1 MKKCICCGTEAVA
14 DAPTC
19 ANCGEGSWS
28 VSLPVEFY
36 DATSSAILIPED
48 SAPEVSE
55 SKIELDKLPDTDPVP
70 TNLDEAT
77 SSPIAIP
84 ENPAPEILESHDE
97 LSDKPIEPV
106 VDSAVVNIPKR
117 RRNR

>member
-1 MKKCICCGTEAVA
+1 MKKCIPCGTEAVA
-14 DAPTC
+14 DAQTC

-28 VSLPVEFY
+28 VSI
-36 DATSSAILIPED
+36 ASED
-48 SAPEVSE
+48 PAPEVPE
-55 SKIELDKLPDTDPVP
+55 SKIESDKLPDTDPVP